1 MSSGRA
7 DPRESGSRASTT
19 ECLRHPRRPGIHV
32 SRDEFGGQESR
43 SLTGAPWRGIHS
55 TRSVKL
61 SLLNPDFLNRGGRM
75 IVPLPTTRGHPFRN
89 ATMSDSRN
97 DTRRSRLTGEVGIR
111 RIGHTGEHMRSHARR
126 LDPRARGIL
135 IRPDANFLLRQWCAH
150 VRPTH
155 IATTTQPLTAPVV
168 RQPERHV
175 RRTIVTTDIA
185 QRLDRYAGP

>member
-1 MSSGRA
+1 MAPLSVGGGSEPQPRWGIPRRVFATHVVRSHHLEHGCFQPADRGPYRTGRHRPHL
-7 DPRESGSRASTT
+7 DIVTRTPPCPIRDTDSR
-19 ECLRHPRRPGIHV
+19 CLRP
-32 SRDEFGGQESR
+32 
-43 SLTGAPWRGIHS
+43 
-55 TRSVKL
+55 
-61 SLLNPDFLNRGGRM
+61 
-75 IVPLPTTRGHPFRN
+75 
-89 ATMSDSRN
+89 
-97 DTRRSRLTGEVGIR
+97 TGEVGIR

-126 LDPRARGIL
+126 LDPRARGFL
-135 IRPDANFLLRQWCAH
+135 IRPESNFLLRQWCAH